1 MNIFEALKQEYTEPP
16 QIKDIEEW
24 ETYMRRIFQNEDLD
38 KMYDVKK
45 SYCNRIKEAF
55 RHRFAGEYG
64 KYVRMMCEVQKEME
78 KDKDVLIGFCHNF
91 ECKKPDEALNQMT
104 PEELRKLLP

>member
-1 MNIFEALKQEYTEPP
+1 MKERKRKGYEQREA
-16 QIKDIEEW
+16 
-24 ETYMRRIFQNEDLD
+24 D
-38 KMYDVKK
+38 K
-45 SYCNRIKEAF
+45 RIKEAF

-91 ECKKPDEALNQMT
+91 GCKKPDEVLNQMT